1 MFNSR
6 FKKIVLTTVVAAL
19 LSSCNLAGVLK
30 NQKNLFGR
38 YYDGALNEKELK
50 SFNPALAKA
59 YTRVYRETNFKKP
72 YIVGKCIA
80 DAVLSNLPRDAYQ
93 TFVDWQVLVAGT
105 NRITISAIG
114 NRLLLISDAALEHY
128 NYDQNVIA
136 YFIAHAVAHSE
147 LDHLNERMGMKEHYV
162 SKPLE
167 AFSSNEGDY
176 VTKVMA
182 LAGEPADEKD
192 LIHYTKELED
202 EADSMAMSLV
212 AMAGFD
218 PNNVFVYLNNH
229 IDDDQGFYVKQHPI
243 TEKRVEYISTLLDN
257 SVKLRDRA
265 FKNGVHPQCSNIQ

>member
-1 MFNSR
+1 
-6 FKKIVLTTVVAAL
+6 
-19 LSSCNLAGVLK
+19 
-30 NQKNLFGR
+30 
-38 YYDGALNEKELK
+38 
-50 SFNPALAKA
+50 
-59 YTRVYRETNFKKP
+59 
-72 YIVGKCIA
+72 
-80 DAVLSNLPRDAYQ
+80 
-93 TFVDWQVLVAGT
+93 
-105 NRITISAIG
+105 
-114 NRLLLISDAALEHY
+114 
-128 NYDQNVIA
+128 
-136 YFIAHAVAHSE
+136 
-147 LDHLNERMGMKEHYV
+147 
-162 SKPLE
+162 
-167 AFSSNEGDY
+167 
-176 VTKVMA
+176 MA

>member
-93 TFVDWQVLVAGT
+93 TFADWQVLVAGT
-105 NRITISAIG
+105 KSPPSETDCCLSQMRRLNITIMIRMSSP
-114 NRLLLISDAALEHY
+114 ISSPMQL
-128 NYDQNVIA
+128 
-136 YFIAHAVAHSE
+136 
-147 LDHLNERMGMKEHYV
+147 
-162 SKPLE
+162 P
-167 AFSSNEGDY
+167 
-176 VTKVMA
+176 T
-182 LAGEPADEKD
+182 
-192 LIHYTKELED
+192 
-202 EADSMAMSLV
+202 
-212 AMAGFD
+212 
-218 PNNVFVYLNNH
+218 PNLT
-229 IDDDQGFYVKQHPI
+229 I
-243 TEKRVEYISTLLDN
+243 
-257 SVKLRDRA
+257 
-265 FKNGVHPQCSNIQ
+265 